1 MPELNEFWIFLCV
14 GFVAQLI
21 DGALGM
27 GYGVISSVVLLA
39 SGVPPAHTS
48 ASVHSAKL
56 FTAAASGAS
65 HLLHGNV
72 DRRLFWLL
80 SLAGGVGG
88 VIGALILTQVPGEVI
103 RPYVFG
109 YLLIMGLLILWRSLK
124 EGTERHALPGAFVAP
139 LGGLGGFL
147 DAIGG
152 GGWGPVVTSSLIG
165 AGAQP
170 RLVVGTVNAAEFL
183 VTCAVVAA
191 FATTLLSGIW
201 SEGKGM
207 LDHLLPIAGLVLG
220 GLPSAAI
227 AGLLAKRMPRKAM
240 TFAVALLVIALSSYE
255 LLRASDVFAAKT
267 PGQQATISTTAA
279 AGTTK

>member
-1 MPELNEFWIFLCV
+1 MPELSEFWIFLFV
-14 GFVAQLI
+14 GFFAQLI

-56 FTAAASGAS
+56 FTTAASGMS

-72 DRRLFWLL
+72 DRRLFWF
-80 SLAGGVGG
+80 LAIAGSVGG
-88 VIGALILTQVPGEVI
+88 IAGALFLTQVPGKLI

-109 YLLIMGLLILWRSLK
+109 YLLIMGLLILWRCLR
-124 EGTERHALPGAFVAP
+124 EGKERHVMPGGFIAP
-139 LGGLGGFL
+139 LGGVGGFL
-147 DAIGG
+147 DAVGG

-170 RLVVGTVNAAEFL
+170 RQVVGTVNAAEFV

-191 FATTLLSGIW
+191 FATTLLTGLW
-201 SEGKGM
+201 SEGKGL
-207 LDHLLPIAGLVLG
+207 LDHLMPIAGLVLG
-220 GLPSAAI
+220 GLPSAAV
-227 AGLLAKRMPRKAM
+227 AGFLVKRAPRKPM
-240 TFAVALLVIALSSYE
+240 TFAVALLVITLSSYE
-255 LLRASDVFAAKT
+255 LISESGLFTAKS
-267 PGQQATISTTAA
+267 ATVQITGNPAL
-279 AGTTK
+279 AGMTK